1 MCFLHGGMNMKQLN
15 KSRYLESLTVELCFD
30 DLPEDDTVK
39 PVLSESF
46 CANSDLFNTVRFSP
60 RARDLSEAEFM
71 RQASFYKARC
81 F

>member
-1 MCFLHGGMNMKQLN
+1 MNQLN
-15 KSRYLESLTVELCFD
+15 KSRYLESLTVELSYD
-30 DLPEDDTVK
+30 DFPEGDTVK
-39 PVLSESF
+39 PVVEGSF
-46 CANSDLFNTVRFSP
+46 CANSDLVNTVRFSP

>member
-1 MCFLHGGMNMKQLN
+1 MNQLN

-46 CANSDLFNTVRFSP
+46 CANSDLFNTTRFSSSS
-60 RARDLSEAEFM
+60 RKISEAEYK
-71 RQASFYKARC
+71 RQAEFYRSCC

>member
-1 MCFLHGGMNMKQLN
+1 MEQLN
-15 KSRYLESLTVELCFD
+15 KSRYLESLTVEPSYD
-30 DLPEDDTVK
+30 DFLDNDAAK
-39 PVLSESF
+39 PVVEGSF

-71 RQASFYKARC
+71 RQASFYKTRC